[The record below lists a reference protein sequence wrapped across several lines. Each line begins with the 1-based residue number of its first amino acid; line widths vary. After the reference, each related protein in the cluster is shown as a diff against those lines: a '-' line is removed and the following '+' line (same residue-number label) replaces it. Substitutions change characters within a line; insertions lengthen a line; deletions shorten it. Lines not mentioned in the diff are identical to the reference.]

1 LGLGLCLRFA
11 REAGFSRCDAFYR
24 GGGRP
29 KDKQVSELGIKE
41 RRVGNVTILD
51 TDALM
56 RVRLRFGGS
65 SVTLANAVAALL
77 TAGQKQI
84 LLNLEGVRAISAKA
98 LGELVSTHLVV
109 KQDGGEFRLF
119 NLTPTVRQM
128 MLVTNLLAV
137 FGLYESEKDAIESL
151 KQ

>member
-1 LGLGLCLRFA
+1 
-11 REAGFSRCDAFYR
+11 
-24 GGGRP
+24 
-29 KDKQVSELGIKE
+29 VSELGIKE

-77 TAGQKQI
+77 TAGQKHI

-128 MLVTNLLAV
+128 MLVTNLLVV